1 MSCQALRGQS
11 STVRRAPRWGPLWGT
26 LGGTP
31 KTPQGPQWW
40 AVDGQGCAFLVDNSQ
55 LLLPAVPYP
64 MGGTRTWKARH
75 FQGQPLTGGIF
86 IALLW
91 SPFGMRARGCLMPNT
106 TQRGPGCRR
115 GPDRKLGAARH
126 GLARGIADDKWAH
139 TRLHERDGL
148 EILGSSTGCA
158 GANCLGRGATH
169 GMQNTITM
177 PGTLRDRPTYLRHT
191 HAPVRVVATREAEV
205 PVAWF
210 PRPMVL
216 RDSQPAGCRGLRSL
230 DEWLRD
236 TEKDGPCCA
245 SVLKPVIPWTPVGS
259 SNLNLE
265 NSETPAPCPWDASL
279 TGHEQVF
286 PCTNVART

>member
-1 MSCQALRGQS
+1 MLASRWWRSHRLDHRMRPIMRGITIHTRTQFLISRNFLTYSPELNEMNLGMWNGFGMWCKGGGMSCQALRGPS
-11 STVRRAPRWGPLWGT
+11 STVRRAPRWGPLWGA

-31 KTPQGPQWW
+31 KIPQGPPWW
-40 AVDGQGCAFLVDNSQ
+40 AVDRAALSQ
-55 LLLPAVPYP
+55 LTTSKLLLPAVPCP
-64 MGGTRTWKARH
+64 LEWTRTWKARH

-86 IALLW
+86 IALPC

-169 GMQNTITM
+169 GMQNITM
-177 PGTLRDRPTYLRHT
+177 PGTLRDRLTFLRHT
-191 HAPVRVVATREAEV
+191 HASA
-205 PVAWF
+205 
-210 PRPMVL
+210 
-216 RDSQPAGCRGLRSL
+216 SRG
-230 DEWLRD
+230 
-236 TEKDGPCCA
+236 
-245 SVLKPVIPWTPVGS
+245 
-259 SNLNLE
+259 
-265 NSETPAPCPWDASL
+265 NS
-279 TGHEQVF
+279 GG
-286 PCTNVART
+286 